1 MQGGLTHAL
10 LYTRVSGAEHQKEG
24 LSLEAQICATRDY
37 AAAQGW
43 VIAAEYQDILSGARD
58 HRRDYQALLAE
69 ARRLHA
75 TGSRAAVVVTRLDRL
90 GRHLLEQVR
99 AREELKRLGCDT
111 HAIRRAGSSRTS
123 RPIF

>member
-43 VIAAEYQDILSGARD
+43 VIAAVPDILWGARD